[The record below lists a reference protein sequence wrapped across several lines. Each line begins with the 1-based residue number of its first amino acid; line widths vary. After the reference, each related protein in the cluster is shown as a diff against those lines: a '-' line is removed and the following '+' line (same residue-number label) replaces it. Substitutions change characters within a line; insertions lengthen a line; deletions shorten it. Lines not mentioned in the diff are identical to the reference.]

1 MQNAIKFIIKTDSNR
16 TYSLHII
23 NAIEYKPEKYVGLF
37 LFYDD
42 NNEFQNLKH
51 RLLFENS
58 VDAIKDKV
66 IEYVNGRGETVM
78 IEENALLT
86 A

>member
-1 MQNAIKFIIKTDSNR
+1 MQNAKKFIIKTDNNKI
-16 TYSLHII
+16 YSLHII
-23 NAIEYKPEKYVGLF
+23 NAVEYNPDKYVGLF

-42 NNEFQNLKH
+42 NNEFQNMKH

-66 IEYVNGRGETVM
+66 IEYANGRGENVK
-78 IEENALLT
+78 IVENGLLL

>member
-1 MQNAIKFIIKTDSNR
+1 MQNALKFIIKTDSNKI
-16 TYSLHII
+16 YSLHII
-23 NAIEYKPEKYVGLF
+23 NAVEYVPDKYVGLF

-42 NNEFQNLKH
+42 NNEFQNMKH

-66 IEYVNGRGETVM
+66 IEYANGRGENVR
-78 IEENALLT
+78 IVENGQLLT
-86 A
+86 